1 MALELWRPRRALARG
16 PWEDLER
23 MEEEMEDM
31 VRTFSRHVPWSRLR
45 ERGNGWLPAVDMMER
60 KDEIVVRADLPGLQE
75 KDIEVSVQDGMLT
88 LRGERKEERE
98 EKDEDYYCCERVAG
112 KFFRT
117 LALPAGVDAEH
128 VKATFKNGV
137 LEVHIPRTKEAKA
150 KRIEI
155 KAA

>member
-45 ERGNGWLPAVDMMER
+45 ERGNGWLPAIDMMER

-75 KDIEVSVQDGMLT
+75 RDIEVRVQDGMLT
-88 LRGERKEERE
+88 LRGERKDERE
-98 EKDEDYYCCERVAG
+98 EKDENYYYCERSAG

-150 KRIEI
+150 KKIEI